1 MIPASSGFCLG
12 STNWVI
18 NSAHE
23 KIVYLSGSST
33 LTTHPRPMYH
43 HALKNAD
50 VLIMTDL
57 TQVPVSNPDSVLG
70 MLCMVVCKIFYC
82 ELKSSQL
89 IKNKFQLIHWE
100 AVVMC
105 WFLAIQLVWFTIY
118 LSVCRLE
125 CKIVVLRIFQCFSC
139 HQWLICR

>member
-1 MIPASSGFCLG
+1 MYGALQVIPASSGFCLG

-18 NSAHE
+18 NSDHE

-33 LTTHPRPMYH
+33 LTTHPRPMDH

-70 MLCMVVCKIFYC
+70 MLCMVVCKFFLCIFTV
-82 ELKSSQL
+82 LFKIL
-89 IKNKFQLIHWE
+89 IPLYSENFNW
-100 AVVMC
+100 
-105 WFLAIQLVWFTIY
+105 WW
-118 LSVCRLE
+118 
-125 CKIVVLRIFQCFSC
+125 
-139 HQWLICR
+139 